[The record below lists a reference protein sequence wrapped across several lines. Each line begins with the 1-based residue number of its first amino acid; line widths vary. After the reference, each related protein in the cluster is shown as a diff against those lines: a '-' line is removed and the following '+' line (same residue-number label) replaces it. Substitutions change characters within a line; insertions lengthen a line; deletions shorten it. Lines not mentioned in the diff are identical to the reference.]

1 MKSLYFEHIR
11 CPLHRYTFS
20 VSAIREWVEQTCEGR
35 VLNLF
40 AGQTKLA
47 LDETRNDLD
56 PEMPADYHL
65 DALTFVRNWTGEKFN
80 TILLDPPYAYRKSM
94 ELYKG
99 MVCSPFRQLKDAM
112 PGCLAY
118 GGLVITF
125 GYHSIVM
132 GRNRGFHPEKLALFS
147 HGGAIHDTIASAER
161 FSALTLPGGEGTAK
175 RQFNFSLTRPQNLTV
190 TEKTNDNKTG
200 NLKRQES

>member
-1 MKSLYFEHIR
+1 MKTILIGHFR

-20 VSAIREWVEQTCEGR
+20 VKTIRTWVEQTCEGR

-40 AGQTKLA
+40 AGQTRLA
-47 LDETRNDLD
+47 VDEVRNDLD
-56 PEMPADYHL
+56 PQMPADFHL
-65 DALTFVRNWTGEKFN
+65 DALEFLRGWTGEKFR

-99 MVCSPFRQLKDAM
+99 MVCSPFRQLKDAI
-112 PGCLAY
+112 PACLEP

-132 GRNRGFHPEKLALFS
+132 GRNRVFRLERLAIFS
-147 HGGAIHDTIASAER
+147 HGGAIHDTIASVER
-161 FSALTLPGGEGTAK
+161 YEPADTVILPLDT
-175 RQFNFSLTRPQNLTV
+175 S
-190 TEKTNDNKTG
+190 
-200 NLKRQES
+200 